1 MNSFF
6 ANKKYKVIPIME
18 STECDYNT
26 IPLTYD
32 ISPSQNLLFSAIVFF
47 YKREHVFEKGDLGVD
62 LDKLERG
69 EYSA

>member
-6 ANKKYKVIPIME
+6 ANKKYKVIPFAE
-18 STECDYNT
+18 FTEYGDV

-32 ISPSQNLLFSAIVFF
+32 ISPNQNLLFSAIVFF
-47 YKREHVFEKGDLGVD
+47 YKREPMEENANLGVD

-69 EYSA
+69 EYNR

>member
-6 ANKKYKVIPIME
+6 ANKKYRVVPIME
-18 STECDYNT
+18 FIENGDT
-26 IPLTYD
+26 IPLAYD
-32 ISPSQNLLFSAIVFF
+32 ISPNQNLLFSAIVFF
-47 YKREHVFEKGDLGVD
+47 YKREHAREKGDLGVD